1 MVVGRIRRN
10 SIGLSVH
17 ATLAI
22 RSKSSLAVSRVVL
35 MVIRVAVVWVVVSG
49 VILSVSLGLR
59 ARASLLLRL
68 LLLSLSDGVGG
79 GVAAVLVLVAAAE
92 SWLVVT
98 RAALRV
104 LAEVIGL
111 GGIVASKG
119 SLLRGSALGL
129 GMCSLLAIVLAVKGI
144 WVSIL
149 LVSSVVGGVVAG
161 S

>member
-10 SIGLSVH
+10 TIGLSVH

-22 RSKSSLAVSRVVL
+22 GSKSSLAVSRVVL
-35 MVIRVAVVWVVVSG
+35 MVVRVAVVWVVISG
-49 VILSVSLGLR
+49 VLSVSLRLR
-59 ARASLLLRL
+59 ARTSLLLRL
-68 LLLSLSDGVGG
+68 LLLGLSDGVGG

-104 LAEVIGL
+104 LAKVIGL
-111 GGIVASKG
+111 GGVVASKG
-119 SLLRGSALGL
+119 SLLRGNALGL

-149 LVSSVVGGVVAG
+149 LVGSVVGGVVAG

>member
-10 SIGLSVH
+10 TIGLSVH

-22 RSKSSLAVSRVVL
+22 GSKSSLAVSRVVL
-35 MVIRVAVVWVVVSG
+35 MVVRVAVVWVVISG
-49 VILSVSLGLR
+49 VLSVSLRLR
-59 ARASLLLRL
+59 ARTSLLLRL
-68 LLLSLSDGVGG
+68 LLLGLSDGVGG

-104 LAEVIGL
+104 LAKVIGL

-119 SLLRGSALGL
+119 SLLRGNALGL

-149 LVSSVVGGVVAG
+149 LVGSVVGGVVAG

>member
-10 SIGLSVH
+10 TIGLSVH

-22 RSKSSLAVSRVVL
+22 GSKSSLAVSRVVL
-35 MVIRVAVVWVVVSG
+35 MVVRVAVVRVVISG
-49 VILSVSLGLR
+49 VLSVSLRLR
-59 ARASLLLRL
+59 ARTSLLLRL
-68 LLLSLSDGVGG
+68 LLLGLSDGVGG
-79 GVAAVLVLVAAAE
+79 GVAAVLVLVAATE

-104 LAEVIGL
+104 LAKVIGL

-119 SLLRGSALGL
+119 SLLRGNALGL